1 MVALAVF
8 APLLPYDAYRQNILH
23 RNEVPSLKHW
33 LGTDE
38 LGRDMVA
45 RIAVGARVSLIV
57 AVTATLIAVAIGV
70 MVGTLSAYIGG
81 VTDGVLMRFVD
92 SMYAFPDTL
101 FAILMAA
108 LIKGQ
113 LSSHISGFL
122 APLAE
127 VYKLSGG
134 LLGVLLTLG
143 LTGWLTTSRLVR
155 SQVLSL
161 KNTEYVLACRLA
173 GASDWFIIR
182 THLLPNVAPVILLSV
197 TFVVPNAI
205 LLEAGLSFMG
215 DRRRPADAELGD
227 DDRVRDPVD
236 PVLSPSAHRAGP
248 CHRLDAAGAQCDRGC
263 AARSSGSRGQGIAKG
278 LSMMLKRPMQCPEKR
293 RPGRRPGSRFWRRA
307 TCGSGFPAAGASCAG
322 RIGFAPST
330 ASASASSPARPWRS
344 WEKAVAARPRWA
356 APCPCCS
363 ARPAAASSSPM
374 PI

>member
-1 MVALAVF
+1 MSAAGRAETLEARSGTSALSRVF
-8 APLLPYDAYRQNILH
+8 VHLLAAARRHPALTLSLLFLLVVVLLAIFAQALPYSAYRQNILH
-23 RNEVPSLKHW
+23 RDEVPSLKHW

-38 LGRDMVA
+38 LGRDVLA

-57 AVTATLIAVAIGV
+57 AATATLIAVAIGV

-81 VTDGVLMRFVD
+81 LADSVLMRFVD

-113 LSSHISGFL
+113 LSTETAGLL
-122 APLAE
+122 APFVEL
-127 VYKLSGG
+127 YRLSGG

-161 KNTEYVLACRLA
+161 KSAEYVLACRLA

-197 TFVVPNAI
+197 TFIVPNAI

-215 DRRRPADAELGD
+215 IG
-227 DDRVRDPVD
+227 VD
-236 PVLSPSAHRAGP
+236 PPTPSWGTMIASGTQSIQSFPHLLIVPALAIG
-248 CHRLDAAGAQCDRGC
+248 LTLLALNVIGDAARDLLDPALR
-263 AARSSGSRGQGIAKG
+263 GSR
-278 LSMMLKRPMQCPEKR
+278 
-293 RPGRRPGSRFWRRA
+293 RA
-307 TCGSGFPAAGASCAG
+307 
-322 RIGFAPST
+322 
-330 ASASASSPARPWRS
+330 
-344 WEKAVAARPRWA
+344 
-356 APCPCCS
+356 
-363 ARPAAASSSPM
+363 
-374 PI
+374 

>member
-1 MVALAVF
+1 MSALDDTGALRPGGSFGAGLARIVRSARARPALTLSLLLLLLVVALAVF

-38 LGRDMVA
+38 LGRDLVA

-57 AVTATLIAVAIGV
+57 AITATLIAVAIGV

-197 TFVVPNAI
+197 TFIVPNAI

-215 DRRRPADAELGD
+215 IG
-227 DDRVRDPVD
+227 VD
-236 PVLSPSAHRAGP
+236 PPTPSWGTMIASGTQSIQSYPHLLIVPALAIGSTLLALNVIGDALRDL
-248 CHRLDAAGAQCDRGC
+248 LDPAVR
-263 AARSSGSRGQGIAKG
+263 GSR
-278 LSMMLKRPMQCPEKR
+278 
-293 RPGRRPGSRFWRRA
+293 RA
-307 TCGSGFPAAGASCAG
+307 
-322 RIGFAPST
+322 
-330 ASASASSPARPWRS
+330 
-344 WEKAVAARPRWA
+344 
-356 APCPCCS
+356 
-363 ARPAAASSSPM
+363 
-374 PI
+374 

>member
-1 MVALAVF
+1 MAHLLRNATRHPALTFSLVF
-8 APLLPYDAYRQNILH
+8 LLLVILLAILASDLPYSAFRQNILH
-23 RNEVPSLKHW
+23 RNEMPSLKHW

-57 AVTATLIAVAIGV
+57 AATATMIAVAIGV
-70 MVGTLSAYIGG
+70 TFGTLSAYVGG
-81 VTDGVLMRFVD
+81 LTDSVLMRFVD

-113 LSSHISGFL
+113 LSAQTTGLLVPF
-122 APLAE
+122 AE
-127 VYKLSGG
+127 VYRLSGG

-173 GASDWFIIR
+173 GASDWFIVR

-197 TFVVPNAI
+197 TFIVPNAI

-215 DRRRPADAELGD
+215 IG
-227 DDRVRDPVD
+227 VD
-236 PVLSPSAHRAGP
+236 PPTPSWGTMIASGTQAIQSYPHLLVVPALAIGSTLLALNVIGDALRDF
-248 CHRLDAAGAQCDRGC
+248 LDPALR
-263 AARSSGSRGQGIAKG
+263 GSR
-278 LSMMLKRPMQCPEKR
+278 
-293 RPGRRPGSRFWRRA
+293 RA
-307 TCGSGFPAAGASCAG
+307 
-322 RIGFAPST
+322 R
-330 ASASASSPARPWRS
+330 
-344 WEKAVAARPRWA
+344 
-356 APCPCCS
+356 
-363 ARPAAASSSPM
+363 
-374 PI
+374 

>member
-1 MVALAVF
+1 MSALDAAGGGFAGAPLLRGLRRFGRFLWERPTLTLSLLLLLLVIALAVF

-23 RNEVPSLKHW
+23 RNEMPSPRHW

-45 RIAVGARVSLIV
+45 RIAMGARVSLIV

-70 MVGTLSAYIGG
+70 MIGTLSAYIGG
-81 VTDGVLMRFVD
+81 FTDGVLMRFVD

-113 LSSHISGFL
+113 LSGEAGGFL
-122 APLAE
+122 APFAAL
-127 VYKLSGG
+127 YKLSGG

-161 KNTEYVLACRLA
+161 KGSEYVLACRLA

-182 THLLPNVAPVILLSV
+182 THLLPNVMPVILLSV
-197 TFVVPNAI
+197 TFIVPNAI

-215 DRRRPADAELGD
+215 IG
-227 DDRVRDPVD
+227 VD
-236 PVLSPSAHRAGP
+236 PPTPSWGTMIASGTQSIQSYPHLLVVPALAIGSTLLALTVIGDALRDL
-248 CHRLDAAGAQCDRGC
+248 LDPAVR
-263 AARSSGSRGQGIAKG
+263 
-278 LSMMLKRPMQCPEKR
+278 
-293 RPGRRPGSRFWRRA
+293 
-307 TCGSGFPAAGASCAG
+307 GSG
-322 RIGFAPST
+322 
-330 ASASASSPARPWRS
+330 
-344 WEKAVAARPRWA
+344 KA
-356 APCPCCS
+356 
-363 ARPAAASSSPM
+363 
-374 PI
+374 